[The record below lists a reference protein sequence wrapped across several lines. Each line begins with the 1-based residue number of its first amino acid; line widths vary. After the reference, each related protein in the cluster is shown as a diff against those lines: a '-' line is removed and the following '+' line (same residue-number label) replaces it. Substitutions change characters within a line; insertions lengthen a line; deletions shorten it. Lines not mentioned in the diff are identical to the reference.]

1 MKVLNDF
8 HCSFCNNTEEHL
20 ADNGTITVVCP
31 TCNGTAVK
39 QRRPIRSKLD
49 LSFPGEVDRWVKKR
63 EQKLREEKRHSSY
76 DGSTNQ

>member
-39 QRRPIRSKLD
+39 QRRPIRAKLD
-49 LSFPGEVDRWVKKR
+49 HTFPGEEDRWVKRRAEKLKD
-63 EQKLREEKRHSSY
+63 EQSKSWYNPH
-76 DGSTNQ
+76 